1 MTSRRPMFYFK
12 YRKYFF
18 ENSIFKVYFCIFLFV
33 SIIVTYGTITSKDA
47 LFNIEYIS
55 SSGVIN
61 VTIFSIFVF
70 NAIKYYTMFND
81 EYMFIIRFKGKNE
94 CKKNLFKQFTTINE
108 MIFLMY
114 ICLLIS
120 VIFFMS
126 FGKVKEIFNTVLNV
140 SYFVTIP
147 FQFLRIFLILD
158 ILTKIVANLYTYNK
172 KIMFAVYFGICSM
185 IFFGDVSRTL
195 SEINSLKEFP
205 LFFTSYFDNN
215 VGFSNVLLFSLAF
228 CIQLTILY
236 FINYLI
242 EKRIDLL

>member
-81 EYMFIIRFKGKNE
+81 EYMFISRFKGKNE

-147 FQFLRIFLILD
+147 F
-158 ILTKIVANLYTYNK
+158 
-172 KIMFAVYFGICSM
+172 
-185 IFFGDVSRTL
+185 
-195 SEINSLKEFP
+195 
-205 LFFTSYFDNN
+205 
-215 VGFSNVLLFSLAF
+215 
-228 CIQLTILY
+228 
-236 FINYLI
+236 
-242 EKRIDLL
+242 